1 MESKD
6 TRTSHVTEPDQ
17 HVTRHVT
24 EPDQHVT
31 RQVTR
36 LDQVVIRIAG
46 DSGDGMQLA
55 GDRFTAEAAAF
66 GNDLATQPNF
76 PAEIRA
82 PQGTLP
88 GVSSFQI
95 QIADHDILTAGD
107 RPDVLVAMNPAAL
120 KSNAGDLPDGGIL
133 IVNSDEF
140 SKRNLAKAGYDGN
153 PLDSDAFEHL
163 QVHTVPM
170 STMTL
175 GAVEPSG
182 VGKKEAHRAKNM
194 FALGLLS
201 WMYGRAIT
209 TVEDFLEVKFASQPD
224 IVRANILALHSG
236 WNYGETTESFASTY
250 EVDRA
255 DLPPGTY
262 RQITGN
268 TALAY
273 GLVAAGKAA
282 GMGVFLGSYPI
293 TPASDILHEL
303 SRLKR
308 FGVHTFQ
315 AEDEIAGIGAAV
327 GASYG
332 GALGVTSTSG
342 PGVALKSEAIG
353 LAVMTELPLVVVD
366 VQRGGPSTG
375 LPTKTEQADLLQ
387 ALFGRNGESP
397 VAIVAPQSPADCFD
411 IAVEAARIAVTYRT
425 PVMLL
430 SDGAIANGS
439 EPWRIPEVDALT
451 PIEPRFATPSGG
463 DNEGYQP
470 DADPGYQP
478 YARDPVTLARDWA
491 IPGTAGREHRIG
503 GLEKANGTG
512 DISYHHTNH
521 ELMTRVRA
529 ARIAGIDVPDL
540 AVDDPTG
547 DAEILVLGWGSSY
560 GPIGEAVRRARRSGH
575 AVARAHLRHLNP
587 MPKNLCD
594 ILKGYRRV
602 LVPEMNLGQLSMLL
616 KARCDAEI
624 QPVTK
629 VAGMAF
635 RADELFEAIL
645 DEFDGTLSDTES
657 AKTPAAASAAATI
670 QRGDR

>member
-1 MESKD
+1 MGSDVHAGHSAVGEQGRSGD
-6 TRTSHVTEPDQ
+6 VTALE
-17 HVTRHVT
+17 
-24 EPDQHVT
+24 
-31 RQVTR
+31 
-36 LDQVVIRIAG
+36 QVVIRIAG

-95 QIADHDILTAGD
+95 QIAEYDILTAGD

-120 KSNAGDLPDGGIL
+120 KSNIADLPPGGIL
-133 IVNSDEF
+133 IVDTDEF
-140 SKRNLAKAGYDGN
+140 TRRNLAKVGYDAD
-153 PLDSDAFEHL
+153 PVATPEFE
-163 QVHTVPM
+163 QYRVHAIPMTSLTV
-170 STMTL
+170 
-175 GAVEPSG
+175 GAVEP
-182 VGKKEAHRAKNM
+182 VGLGRKDSQRSKNM
-194 FALGLLS
+194 FALGVLS
-201 WMYGRAIT
+201 WMYGRQIAA
-209 TVEDFLEVKFASQPD
+209 VERFLERKFATRPD
-224 IVRANILALHSG
+224 VARANILALRAG
-236 WNYGETTESFASTY
+236 WNYGETTESFATRY
-250 EVDRA
+250 EIA
-255 DLPPGTY
+255 AAALPSGKY

-268 TALAY
+268 SALAY
-273 GLVAAGKAA
+273 GLVAAGRAA
-282 GMGVFLGSYPI
+282 GMDVFLGTYPI

-303 SRLKR
+303 SRLKH
-308 FGVHTFQ
+308 FGVVTFQ
-315 AEDEIAGIGAAV
+315 AEDEIAGIGAAL

-353 LAVMTELPLVVVD
+353 LAVMAELPLVVVD

-387 ALFGRNGESP
+387 AMFGRNGESP

-411 IAVEAARIAVTYRT
+411 AALDAARIAVTYRT

-439 EPWRIPEVDALT
+439 EPWRIPDVASL
-451 PIEPRFATPSGG
+451 PAI
-463 DNEGYQP
+463 
-470 DADPGYQP
+470 DPGFAPAPDGDASHQP
-478 YARDPVTLARDWA
+478 YARDPDTLARDWA
-491 IPGTAGREHRIG
+491 IPGTAGLEHRIG

-529 ARIAGIDVPDL
+529 ARIARIAVPDL
-540 AVDDPTG
+540 DVDDPAG
-547 DAEILVLGWGSSY
+547 DATVLVLGWGSSY
-560 GPIGEAVRRARRSGH
+560 GPIGEAVRRMRRGGH
-575 AVARAHLRHLNP
+575 AIARAHLRYLNP
-587 MPKNLCD
+587 MPANLGE
-594 ILKGYRRV
+594 ILGRYRRV

-616 KARCDAEI
+616 RARFDADI

-629 VAGMAF
+629 VSGMAF
-635 RADELFEAIL
+635 RADELHESL
-645 DEFDGTLSDTES
+645 LGELTGTLAATED
-657 AKTPAAASAAATI
+657 AKTRAAVAAVVTKGERA
-670 QRGDR
+670 